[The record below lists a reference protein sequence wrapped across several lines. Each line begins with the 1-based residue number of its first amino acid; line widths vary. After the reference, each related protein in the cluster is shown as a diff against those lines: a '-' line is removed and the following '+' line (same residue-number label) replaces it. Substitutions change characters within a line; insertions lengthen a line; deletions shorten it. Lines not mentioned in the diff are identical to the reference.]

1 MYSFKKVV
9 FAVAIIIAATSCSRK
24 KAVEDTSA
32 ALTADSLVAYIERT
46 PCFGRCPY
54 YSIRLYQS
62 GYAVY
67 EGYNDVPNIGR
78 YFTRVSKTDIK
89 SITDKALSL
98 HFFELNDSYK
108 NPHLTDFPT
117 VYVEV
122 NYEGQHKK
130 IVHYDADPP
139 KALVEME
146 DFIDA
151 VFKDRNWQLHPVQAI
166 KE

>member
-1 MYSFKKVV
+1 MYSIKKTV
-9 FAVAIIIAATSCSRK
+9 FAVAIIIAVTSCSRK
-24 KAVEDTSA
+24 KAVEESTA
-32 ALTADSLVAYIERT
+32 ATTADSLVAYIERT
-46 PCFGRCPY
+46 PCFGRCPN

-67 EGYNDVPNIGR
+67 EGYNNVPNIGR
-78 YFTRVSKTDIK
+78 YFTRISGQEVK
-89 SITDKALSL
+89 SIGEKAKAL
-98 HFFELNDSYK
+98 HFFELNDSYR

-117 VYVEV
+117 VFIEV
-122 NYEGQHKK
+122 NYDHLHKK

-139 KALVEME
+139 KALLEME

-151 VFKDRNWQLHPVQAI
+151 VFKDRKWQLHPVQTI